1 MQSMITNQK
10 PKSPG
15 QIHILIIIFF
25 IIAGLMISSAVIEL
39 QQSKKELYQLM
50 TKQSHSLLQ
59 SLIIASKNT
68 LRTSNYL
75 DEVTKQRLMN
85 NAVLIKS
92 MYENNRI
99 NNEILSD
106 ICRDNKIFRIH
117 IFNKEGTRIYSSHQ
131 PISSE
136 QLSGLNAQ
144 QFLQPIFNGTQD
156 TIHIGYRESQGQGGY
171 RFAVAISAKDRSAI
185 VLNVDATEML
195 NFKREIDFGALIRQI
210 TEGNPEILYIALQ
223 DSSNILAASGK
234 VEYLQN
240 PAFSNIFLNTYEE
253 ETFQTQTI
261 SVDTIQVFEAVHP
274 FIYDEQMIG
283 LFRMGLSLQPMQE
296 INKRIYRRLVVISFI
311 LIIIGFVLL
320 VYLFT
325 RQRLNLLQKQYT
337 AIETYSSNII
347 SHVSDAIIVLDSG
360 VRIKIFNDAAEK
372 LFKKNRNKIL
382 GTHLNSIFDTDNYR
396 TLLEEPSLLK
406 HMDCLVKGRKLNL
419 LISKSLFEESDGNRN
434 IILVFRDLTE
444 QKQLEAQLER
454 KQRLTAMGELA
465 SGVAHE
471 IRNPLNT
478 IGTIVQQLN
487 KDFEPVTN
495 SEEYHEL
502 TELVHSEVKR
512 INDTVQDFLRFA
524 RPEPIEPTE
533 FSLQEFLKQLERQY
547 QSVLEKR
554 KIRLNIKYD
563 RDFSVNWDER
573 KIKQVF
579 INLLQN
585 SIEAIDTNGNI
596 DIFITE
602 ISASELE
609 IRFGDDGPG
618 LDQKI
623 RDKIFNLYFTTKAKG
638 TGIGLSIVQ
647 RIIYEHNGI
656 ISIDE
661 AVKKGTTF
669 IIHLPIMLKRMNSNN
684 SM

>member
-1 MQSMITNQK
+1 MLNMITNKK

-15 QIHILIIIFF
+15 QIHFLIIIFF

-68 LRTSNYL
+68 LRAITYL
-75 DEVTKQRLMN
+75 DEVTNQRLLN

-99 NNEILSD
+99 NNVILSD
-106 ICRDNKIFRIH
+106 ICRENKIFRIH
-117 IFNKEGTRIYSSHQ
+117 VFNKDGIRIYSSHQ

-136 QLSGLNAQ
+136 QLSGFNTQ

-156 TIHIGYRESQGQGGY
+156 TIQIGYRESQGQRGY
-171 RFAVAISAKDRSAI
+171 RFAIAISAKDRSAI
-185 VLNVDATEML
+185 VLNVDAMEML
-195 NFKREIDFGALIRQI
+195 NFKRDIDFGALIRQI
-210 TEGNPEILYIALQ
+210 TDGNPEIVYLALQ
-223 DSSNILAASGK
+223 DTLNILAASGK
-234 VEYLQN
+234 VEYLKN
-240 PAFSNIFLNTYEE
+240 PALSYRFQKSYADDS
-253 ETFQTQTI
+253 FQTRTV
-261 SVDTIQVFEAVHP
+261 SLDTIQVFEAVHP
-274 FIYDEQMIG
+274 FIYDDQMVG
-283 LFRMGLSLQPMQE
+283 LFRMGLSLEPIQE
-296 INKRIYRRLVVISFI
+296 INKRIYRRLIVISFI

-325 RQRLNLLQKQYT
+325 RQRLNILQRQYT

-360 VRIKIFNDAAEK
+360 RCIKIFNDAAEM

-382 GTHLNSIFDTDNYR
+382 GTHLNSIFDTDSYR

-406 HMDCLVKGRKLNL
+406 HMDCLVEGKKLNL

-434 IILVFRDLTE
+434 TILVIRDLTE

-487 KDFEPVTN
+487 KDFEPVNN
-495 SEEYHEL
+495 SNEYHEL

-524 RPEPIEPTE
+524 RPEPIEIAE
-533 FSLQEFLKQLERQY
+533 FSLQEFLKQLHKQY
-547 QSVLEKR
+547 QSVLAQN
-554 KIRLNIKYD
+554 KISLNIKYNK
-563 RDFSVNWDER
+563 DFIVKWDER

-596 DIFITE
+596 DII
-602 ISASELE
+602 IIDIPNNELE
-609 IRFGDDGPG
+609 IRFSDDGPG
-618 LDQKI
+618 LDQAI

-647 RIIYEHNGI
+647 RIIYEHNGV

-661 AVKKGTTF
+661 NIRKGTTF
-669 IIHLPIMLKRMNSNN
+669 IIHLPIILKRINSDN
-684 SM
+684 SE

>member
-1 MQSMITNQK
+1 MLNMITNKK

-15 QIHILIIIFF
+15 QIHFLIIIFF

-68 LRTSNYL
+68 LRAITYL
-75 DEVTKQRLMN
+75 DEVTNQRLLN

-99 NNEILSD
+99 NNVILSD
-106 ICRDNKIFRIH
+106 ICRENKIFRIH
-117 IFNKEGTRIYSSHQ
+117 VFNKDGIRIYSSHQ

-136 QLSGLNAQ
+136 QLSGFNTQ

-156 TIHIGYRESQGQGGY
+156 TIQIGYRESQGQRGY
-171 RFAVAISAKDRSAI
+171 RFAIAISAKDRSAI

-195 NFKREIDFGALIRQI
+195 NFKRDIDFGALIRQI
-210 TEGNPEILYIALQ
+210 TDGNPEIVYLALQ
-223 DSSNILAASGK
+223 DTLNILAASGK
-234 VEYLQN
+234 VKYLKN
-240 PAFSNIFLNTYEE
+240 PALSYRFQKSYADDS
-253 ETFQTQTI
+253 FQTRTV
-261 SVDTIQVFEAVHP
+261 SLDTIQVFEAVHP
-274 FIYDEQMIG
+274 FIYDDQMVG
-283 LFRMGLSLQPMQE
+283 LFRMGLSLEPIQE
-296 INKRIYRRLVVISFI
+296 INKRIYRRLIVISFI

-325 RQRLNLLQKQYT
+325 RQRLNILQRQYT

-360 VRIKIFNDAAEK
+360 RCIKIFNDAAEM

-382 GTHLNSIFDTDNYR
+382 GTHLNSIFDTDSYR

-406 HMDCLVKGRKLNL
+406 HMDCLVEGKKLNL

-434 IILVFRDLTE
+434 TILVIRDLTE

-487 KDFEPVTN
+487 KDFEPVNN
-495 SEEYHEL
+495 SNEYHEL

-524 RPEPIEPTE
+524 RPEPIEIAE
-533 FSLQEFLKQLERQY
+533 FSLQEFLKQLHKQY
-547 QSVLEKR
+547 QSVLAQN
-554 KIRLNIKYD
+554 KISLNIKYNK
-563 RDFSVNWDER
+563 DFIVKWDER

-596 DIFITE
+596 DII
-602 ISASELE
+602 IIDIPNNELE
-609 IRFGDDGPG
+609 IRFSDDGPG
-618 LDQKI
+618 LDQAI

-647 RIIYEHNGI
+647 RIIYEHNGV

-661 AVKKGTTF
+661 NIRKGTTF
-669 IIHLPIMLKRMNSNN
+669 IIHLPIILKRINSDN
-684 SM
+684 SE

>member
-1 MQSMITNQK
+1 MIINQK
-10 PKSPG
+10 PKSSG
-15 QIHILIIIFF
+15 QIHVLIIIFF

-50 TKQSHSLLQ
+50 EKQSHSLLQ
-59 SLIIASKNT
+59 SVIIASKNT
-68 LRTSNYL
+68 LRASTYL
-75 DEVTKQRLMN
+75 DEVTKQKLLN
-85 NAVLIKS
+85 NAVLIKN
-92 MYENNRI
+92 MYETNRI
-99 NNEILSD
+99 NNKILGD
-106 ICRDNKIFRIH
+106 ICRDNNIFRIH
-117 IFNKEGTRIYSSHQ
+117 IFDKNGSRMYSSHQ
-131 PISSE
+131 PVSSE
-136 QLSGLNAQ
+136 QFTGLNAQ
-144 QFLQPIFNGTQD
+144 QFLQPIFNGSQD
-156 TIHIGYRESQGQGGY
+156 TTHIGYRESKGQGGY

-195 NFKREIDFGALIRQI
+195 NFKRDIDFGALIRQI

-223 DSSNILAASGK
+223 DSNNILAASGK
-234 VEYLQN
+234 VEYLQD
-240 PAFSNIFLNTYEE
+240 PDFSDIFLNSYEE

-274 FIYDEQMIG
+274 FVYDEQMIG
-283 LFRMGLSLQPMQE
+283 LFRMGLSLQPIQD
-296 INKRIYRRLVVISFI
+296 INKRIYRRLVIISFI
-311 LIIIGFVLL
+311 LIIIGFILL

-325 RQRLNLLQKQYT
+325 RQRLNLLQRQYT

-360 VRIKIFNDAAEK
+360 QRIKIFNDAAEK
-372 LFKKNRNKIL
+372 LLKKDRNKIL

-406 HMDCLVKGRKLNL
+406 HMDCLVEGKKLNL
-419 LISKSLFEESDGNRN
+419 LISKSLFEESDGNEN
-434 IILVFRDLTE
+434 IILVIRDLTE

-487 KDFEPVTN
+487 KDFKPTTN
-495 SEEYHEL
+495 SDEYHEL

-524 RPEPIEPTE
+524 RPEPIETTE
-533 FSLQEFLKQLERQY
+533 FSLQQFLKQLQKQY
-547 QSVLEKR
+547 QSVLEKS

-563 RDFSVNWDER
+563 RDFIVNWDER
-573 KIKQVF
+573 KMKQVF
-579 INLLQN
+579 INLVQN

-596 DIFITE
+596 DIFITT
-602 ISASELE
+602 ISDRELE
-609 IRFGDDGPG
+609 IRFSDDGPG
-618 LDQKI
+618 LDQTI

-647 RIIYEHNGI
+647 RIIYEHNGV

-661 AVKKGTTF
+661 NAKKGMTF
-669 IIHLPIMLKRMNSNN
+669 IIHLPIMLTRINSNH
-684 SM
+684 